1 MHKILIKFDNQSLE
15 AVLNDSATSKA
26 LWHKLPLESQVN
38 TWGDEIY
45 FETPIDMPQEP
56 DAQEIVSVGDIGYWP
71 IGRAFCIF
79 FGPTPASTDEQPRAY
94 GPVNLLGKVLQDCD
108 GLKSIQNQQS
118 VRVERL
124 ED

>member
-1 MHKILIKFDNQSLE
+1 MNKIAIKFDNRSFT

-26 LWHKLPLESQVN
+26 LWEQLPVESLVS

-45 FETPIDMPQEP
+45 FEIPIDMPQEP
-56 DAQEIVSVGDIGYWP
+56 GAQEIVSVGDIGYWP

-79 FGPTPASTDEQPRAY
+79 FGLTPASTDERPRAY
-94 GPVNLLGKVLQDCD
+94 SPVNLLGKVLDDWD

-118 VRVERL
+118 ARVERL